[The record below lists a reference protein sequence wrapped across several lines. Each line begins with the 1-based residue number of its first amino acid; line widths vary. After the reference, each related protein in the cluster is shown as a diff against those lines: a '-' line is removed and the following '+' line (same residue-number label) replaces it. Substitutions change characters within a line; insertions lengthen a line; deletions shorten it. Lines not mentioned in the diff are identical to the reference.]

1 MAARSQSKGLRR
13 RWWHSTDGIYLRRVG
28 VLAIAYGL
36 AAYGAVSI
44 PGVYT
49 IASSVWPS
57 AGIAQALLLRWGWRI
72 WPGIPLGIYLFD
84 GIHPSETLLFLAL
97 LGIPGAAL
105 QNLAAWWLLHRFQVR
120 PQLDRIRDVYAL
132 LGLGALLATQI
143 NCTLGTLG
151 LCLDGQ
157 LPWENYWTVRWGW
170 WLGDAVG
177 TVMFAPV
184 VLLLAEYR
192 QWWPRLRQHLRDRLR
207 HLRSAV
213 PLGIWLGTLIG
224 LSGVVFCRPT
234 PAALSEYPLEY
245 SPLLVLVWA
254 ALRFGREATVGATL
268 LVSVIAIYGSSQGY
282 GPFVSKA
289 ADTSQAIFL
298 LQAFLGVTI
307 ATGLVLAAAISER
320 NTVESSLRES
330 EARYRHLSEQL
341 EHRVEER
348 TQQLRQEQQQ
358 SEYLL
363 LSILPAAIANRLKAA
378 QHNQDDDSTV
388 IIADTFESVSVL
400 FADIVN
406 FTPFA
411 AQLPPTT
418 VVQLLNDIVS
428 DFDRLAEHLDLE
440 KIKTIGDAYM
450 VVGGLPQP
458 KADHLPAIA
467 TMALAMQR
475 LIKRYRKPDGTPFQ
489 LRIGIHVGPVVAG
502 TIGLRKFAYDLWGD
516 TVNLAS
522 RMESSG
528 EAGKIQIT
536 EAVAQELGDRYQ
548 CQYRG
553 QVKIKGKGALKTY
566 WLLGAAPRSVAPS
579 PLNEWDETNI
589 HISPG

>member
-1 MAARSQSKGLRR
+1 
-13 RWWHSTDGIYLRRVG
+13 
-28 VLAIAYGL
+28 LAIAYGL

-57 AGIAQALLLRWGWRI
+57 AGIAQALLLLWGWRV

-84 GIHPSETLLFLAL
+84 WIHPGETFPFLAL
-97 LGIPGAAL
+97 LGIPGAVL

-120 PQLDRIRDVYAL
+120 SQLDRVRDVYAL

-143 NCTLGTLG
+143 NCTLGALG
-151 LCLDGQ
+151 LYLDGQ
-157 LPWENYWTVRWGW
+157 LPWENYWTMRWGW

-184 VLLLAEYR
+184 VLLLAEYQ
-192 QWWPRLRQHLRDRLR
+192 QWWPRLRHYLGDRLR
-207 HLRSAV
+207 HVRSTL
-213 PLGIWLGTLIG
+213 PLGIWFGALVG

-234 PAALSEYPLEY
+234 PAALAEYPLEY

-268 LVSVIAIYGSSQGY
+268 LVSAIAIYGSSQGY
-282 GPFVSKA
+282 GPFISKA

-298 LQAFLGVTI
+298 LQAFLGVTVV
-307 ATGLVLAAAISER
+307 TGLVLSAAISER

-341 EHRVEER
+341 ERRVEER
-348 TQQLRQEQQQ
+348 THQLRQEQQQ

-378 QHNQDDDSTV
+378 QYQQDDDATI

-400 FADIVN
+400 FADIVD
-406 FTPFA
+406 FTSFS

-450 VVGGLPQP
+450 VVGGLPHP

-528 EAGKIQIT
+528 EPGKIQIT
-536 EAVAQELGDRYQ
+536 AAVVQELGDRYQ
-548 CQYRG
+548 CEYRG
-553 QVKIKGKGALKTY
+553 QVNIKGKGTLNTY

-579 PLNEWDETNI
+579 LSDQLDQA
-589 HISPG
+589 G